1 MASRTTTTIRLA
13 LVGAAERFARA
24 GCESPRLDAEILLAE
39 ALRASR
45 AHLLTHDDEVLPPDT
60 WQLFQAWAARREK
73 REPVAYIIGRR
84 EFYGLDFAVSPAV
97 LIPRPE
103 TEHLVEEALALAG
116 RLSLR
121 MQRSDPGASITIAD
135 VGTGSGA
142 IAVSLAAH
150 LPRARICAV
159 DASEDALTVARRNA
173 ERHGV
178 EDRLRFVQSDLL
190 ENLPWPADI
199 LAANLPYVSDADWD
213 TLAPEIRLYEP
224 ALALRAGADGL
235 DAIRR
240 MLDQSPAHLQPG
252 GAVCLEIGEGQ
263 AGQVREMSRAAF
275 PGAAIR
281 IVRDYAGLDRIV
293 VIET

>member
-1 MASRTTTTIRLA
+1 
-13 LVGAAERFARA
+13 
-24 GCESPRLDAEILLAE
+24 
-39 ALRASR
+39 
-45 AHLLTHDDEVLPPDT
+45 
-60 WQLFQAWAARREK
+60 
-73 REPVAYIIGRR
+73 
-84 EFYGLDFAVSPAV
+84 
-97 LIPRPE
+97 
-103 TEHLVEEALALAG
+103 
-116 RLSLR
+116 
-121 MQRSDPGASITIAD
+121 